1 MEKIVTSKSSGKGI
15 FKKYQNRSISP
26 LKRVAKFLKVPLF
39 KGDLGGSTSVISHM
53 KKFSN
58 TL

>member
-1 MEKIVTSKSSGKGI
+1 MFE
-15 FKKYQNRSISP
+15 KYQNRSRSP
-26 LKRVAKFLKVPLF
+26 QPPFLREAKFLKVPLS
-39 KGDLGGSTSVISHM
+39 KGDLGGSTSVIYHM